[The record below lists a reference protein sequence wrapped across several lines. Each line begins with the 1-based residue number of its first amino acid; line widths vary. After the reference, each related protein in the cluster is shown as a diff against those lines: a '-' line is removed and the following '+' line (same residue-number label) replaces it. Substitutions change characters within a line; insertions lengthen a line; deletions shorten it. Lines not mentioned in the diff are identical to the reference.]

1 MSEFWYHFKRKKLA
15 FFSAI
20 LFSVIFILSLFAPF
34 IANDRAILIYKDSHL
49 YFPIFFDYAESDFV
63 DSRLDLRESR
73 ESKCESNAKSTTD
86 SSESKAES
94 TRESNA
100 DSGESTAV
108 FEFGIDYSD
117 AHFREILGD
126 AFVINP
132 LIPYSYDTIIYDLS
146 APPPNAPNA
155 KNILGTDDKGRDLF
169 ARLLYGVRI
178 SLIFGIILSVLSSAI
193 GICVGAVQGF
203 YGGKVDI
210 ITQRLVEIWASVPI
224 LFALIVISSFI
235 VPTFWRVLF
244 IVLLFSWITLVGFV
258 RAEFL
263 RVRNFDFVKA
273 SRALGASNF
282 RIAFRHI
289 LPNALISTTT
299 YFPFILAG
307 SIATLTALDFL
318 GFGLPSE
325 YASLGE
331 ILNQGKDN
339 LNAPHIGIIGFLSV
353 SILLSLLVF
362 IGEGVR
368 DSLNPKHSRDIYSDF
383 GRDLGDKN
391 AF

>member
-34 IANDRAILIYKDSHL
+34 IANDRAILIYKDSRL
-49 YFPIFFDYAESDFV
+49 YFPIFFDYVESDFV
-63 DSRLDLRESR
+63 DSHESL
-73 ESKCESNAKSTTD
+73 ESKL
-86 SSESKAES
+86 ESKAES
-94 TRESNA
+94 TA
-100 DSGESTAV
+100 I

-146 APPPNAPNA
+146 APPPNPPST
-155 KNILGTDDKGRDLF
+155 KHILGTDDKGRDLF

-178 SLIFGIILSVLSSAI
+178 SLIFGIILSVLSAGV

-210 ITQRLVEIWASVPI
+210 ITQRFVEIWASVPI

-235 VPTFWRVLF
+235 VPSFWRVLF

-339 LNAPHIGIIGFLSV
+339 LNSPHIGIIGFLSV

-368 DSLNPKHSRDIYSDF
+368 DSLNPKHSRDIYGDF
-383 GRDLGDKN
+383 ERDSGDKN

>member
-1 MSEFWYHFKRKKLA
+1 MGEFWYHFKQKRLA

-20 LFSVIFILSLFAPF
+20 LFCIIFTISLFAPF
-34 IANDRAILIYKDSHL
+34 IANDRAILIYKNSHF
-49 YFPIFFDYAESDFV
+49 YFPIFFDYVESDFV
-63 DSRLDLRESR
+63 DSF
-73 ESKCESNAKSTTD
+73 ESKESALDSNALHHESNDIFA
-86 SSESKAES
+86 
-94 TRESNA
+94 
-100 DSGESTAV
+100 
-108 FEFGIDYSD
+108 FGIDYKD
-117 AHFREILGD
+117 PHFRAILGD
-126 AFVINP
+126 AIVINP
-132 LIPYSYDTIIYDLS
+132 LIPYRHDTIIYDLS
-146 APPPNAPNA
+146 APPPNPPNA
-155 KNILGTDDKGRDLF
+155 KNLLGTDDKGRDLF

-178 SLIFGIILSVLSSAI
+178 SLIFGIILSTMSSAI
-193 GICVGAVQGF
+193 GVCVGAMQGF
-203 YGGKVDI
+203 YGGRVDI

-224 LFALIVISSFI
+224 LFALIIISSFI

-244 IVLLFSWITLVGFV
+244 IVLLFSWISLVGLV

-282 RIAFRHI
+282 SIAFRHI

-307 SIATLTALDFL
+307 SIATLTTLDFL

-339 LNAPHIGIIGFLSV
+339 LNAPHIGIIGFLTV

-368 DSLNPKHSRDIYSDF
+368 DSLNPKHSRPVAINEDN
-383 GRDLGDKN
+383 N

>member
-1 MSEFWYHFKRKKLA
+1 MSAFFYHFRQKKVA
-15 FFSAI
+15 FFSVI
-20 LFSVIFILSLFAPF
+20 LFALIFIMSLFAPF
-34 IANDRAILIYKDSHL
+34 IANDRAIFIYKDSKC
-49 YFPIFFDYAESDFV
+49 YFPIFFDYVESDFV
-63 DSRLDLRESR
+63 DS
-73 ESKCESNAKSTTD
+73 AKND
-86 SSESKAES
+86 
-94 TRESNA
+94 
-100 DSGESTAV
+100 V

-117 AHFREILGD
+117 VHFKEILGD

-132 LIPYSYDTIIYDLS
+132 PIPYSYDTIIYNLS
-146 APPPNAPNA
+146 SPPPLPPNA
-155 KNILGTDDKGRDLF
+155 KNLLGTDDKGRDLF

-178 SLIFGIILSVLSSAI
+178 SLIFGILLSVLSSII
-193 GICVGAVQGF
+193 GVCVGAFQGF

-210 ITQRLVEIWASVPI
+210 FTQRIVEIWASVPI
-224 LFALIVISSFI
+224 LFALIIISSFI

-244 IVLLFSWITLVGFV
+244 IVLLFSWISLVALV

-273 SRALGASNF
+273 SKALGASDF
-282 RIAFRHI
+282 SIMFRHI
-289 LPNALISTTT
+289 LPNALISATT

-307 SIATLTALDFL
+307 SITTLTTLDFL
-318 GFGLPSE
+318 GFGLPSQ

-353 SILLSLLVF
+353 SILLSLLIF

-368 DSLNPKHSRDIYSDF
+368 DSLHKS
-383 GRDLGDKN
+383 GAKN
-391 AF
+391 G

>member
-1 MSEFWYHFKRKKLA
+1 MSAFFYHFRQKKVA
-15 FFSAI
+15 FFSVI
-20 LFSVIFILSLFAPF
+20 LFALIFIMSLFAPF
-34 IANDRAILIYKDSHL
+34 IANDRAIFIYKDSKC
-49 YFPIFFDYAESDFV
+49 YFPIFFDYVESDFV
-63 DSRLDLRESR
+63 DS
-73 ESKCESNAKSTTD
+73 AKND
-86 SSESKAES
+86 
-94 TRESNA
+94 
-100 DSGESTAV
+100 V

-117 AHFREILGD
+117 VHFKEILGD

-132 LIPYSYDTIIYDLS
+132 TIPYSYDTIIYNLS
-146 APPPNAPNA
+146 SPPPLPPNA
-155 KNILGTDDKGRDLF
+155 KNLLGTDDKGRDLF

-178 SLIFGIILSVLSSAI
+178 SLIFGILLSVLSSII
-193 GICVGAVQGF
+193 GVCVGAFQGF

-210 ITQRLVEIWASVPI
+210 FTQRIVEIWASVPI
-224 LFALIVISSFI
+224 LFALIIISSFI

-244 IVLLFSWITLVGFV
+244 IVLLFSWISLVALV

-273 SRALGASNF
+273 SKALGASDF
-282 RIAFRHI
+282 SIMFRHI
-289 LPNALISTTT
+289 LPNALISATT

-307 SIATLTALDFL
+307 SITTLTTLDFL
-318 GFGLPSE
+318 GFGLPSQ

-353 SILLSLLVF
+353 SILLSLLIF

-368 DSLNPKHSRDIYSDF
+368 DSLHKS
-383 GRDLGDKN
+383 GAKN
-391 AF
+391 G

>member
-1 MSEFWYHFKRKKLA
+1 MGEFWYHFRRKKLA

-20 LFSVIFILSLFAPF
+20 LFCAIFIVSLFAPF
-34 IANDRAILIYKDSHL
+34 IANDRAILIYKDSRF
-49 YFPIFFDYAESDFV
+49 YFPIFVDYVESDFIAESSAKIAESNI
-63 DSRLDLRESR
+63 DSANLG
-73 ESKCESNAKSTTD
+73 ESNAI
-86 SSESKAES
+86 
-94 TRESNA
+94 
-100 DSGESTAV
+100 
-108 FEFGIDYSD
+108 FEFGIDYKD
-117 AHFREILGD
+117 PHFRELLGD
-126 AFVINP
+126 AIIINP
-132 LIPYSYDTIIYDLS
+132 PIPYRYDTIIYDLS
-146 APPPNAPNA
+146 APPPNSINSGSPNA
-155 KNILGTDDKGRDLF
+155 KNLLGTDDKGRDLF

-178 SLIFGIILSVLSSAI
+178 SLIFGLILSSMSSAI
-193 GICVGAVQGF
+193 GIFVGALQGF
-203 YGGKVDI
+203 YGGRVDI

-224 LFALIVISSFI
+224 LFALIIISSFI

-244 IVLLFSWITLVGFV
+244 IVLLFSWISLVGLV

-273 SRALGASNF
+273 SRALGASDF
-282 RIAFRHI
+282 SIAFRHI

-307 SIATLTALDFL
+307 SIATLTTLDFL
-318 GFGLPSE
+318 GFGLPAE

-368 DSLNPKHSRDIYSDF
+368 DSLNPKHSRANGSE
-383 GRDLGDKN
+383 N
-391 AF
+391 AI

>member
-1 MSEFWYHFKRKKLA
+1 MGEFWYHFRRKKLA

-20 LFSVIFILSLFAPF
+20 LFCAIFILSLFAPI
-34 IANDRAILIYKDSHL
+34 IANDRAILIYKDSRF
-49 YFPIFFDYAESDFV
+49 YFPIFVDYVESDFV
-63 DSRLDLRESR
+63 DLHSLDLRESGVN
-73 ESKCESNAKSTTD
+73 S
-86 SSESKAES
+86 
-94 TRESNA
+94 RESN
-100 DSGESTAV
+100 TV
-108 FEFGIDYSD
+108 FEFGVDYSD

-126 AFVINP
+126 AFVISP
-132 LIPYSYDTIIYDLS
+132 LIPYRYDTIIYDLS

-178 SLIFGIILSVLSSAI
+178 SLIFGLILSSLSSAI
-193 GICVGAVQGF
+193 GIFVGALQGF
-203 YGGKVDI
+203 YGGRVDI

-224 LFALIVISSFI
+224 LFALIIISSFI

-244 IVLLFSWITLVGFV
+244 IVLLFSWISLVGLV

-273 SRALGASNF
+273 SRAMGASDF
-282 RIAFRHI
+282 SIAFRHI

-307 SIATLTALDFL
+307 SIATLSMLDFL

-339 LNAPHIGIIGFLSV
+339 LNAPHIGIIGFLAV

-368 DSLNPKHSRDIYSDF
+368 DSLNPKHSRAN
-383 GRDLGDKN
+383 GGKN
-391 AF
+391 AI

>member
-34 IANDRAILIYKDSHL
+34 IANDRAILIYKDSRF
-49 YFPIFFDYAESDFV
+49 YFPIFFDYVESDFV
-63 DSRLDLRESR
+63 DSSEST
-73 ESKCESNAKSTTD
+73 ESN
-86 SSESKAES
+86 
-94 TRESNA
+94 
-100 DSGESTAV
+100 AV

-126 AFVINP
+126 AFIINP

-146 APPPNAPNA
+146 QPPPVPPQAFAPIPPNA

-169 ARLLYGVRI
+169 ARLLYGVRV
-178 SLIFGIILSVLSSAI
+178 SLIFGIILSVLSSGI

-224 LFALIVISSFI
+224 LFALIIISSFI

-244 IVLLFSWITLVGFV
+244 IVLLFSWISLVGFV

-307 SIATLTALDFL
+307 SIATLTTLDFL

-339 LNAPHIGIIGFLSV
+339 LNSPHIGIIGFLSV

-368 DSLNPKHSRDIYSDF
+368 DSLNPKHSRNSDF

>member
-20 LFSVIFILSLFAPF
+20 LFGVIFIVSLFAPF
-34 IANDRAILIYKDSHL
+34 IANDRAILIYKDSRL
-49 YFPIFFDYAESDFV
+49 YFPIFVDYVESDFV
-63 DSRLDLRESR
+63 ESSGKSAESSLDSAISR
-73 ESKCESNAKSTTD
+73 ENI
-86 SSESKAES
+86 
-94 TRESNA
+94 
-100 DSGESTAV
+100 
-108 FEFGIDYSD
+108 FEFGIDYNDS
-117 AHFREILGD
+117 HFREILGD

-132 LIPYSYDTIIYDLS
+132 LIPYSYNTIIYDLS
-146 APPPNAPNA
+146 APPPNPPNT

-169 ARLLYGVRI
+169 ARLLYGVRV
-178 SLIFGIILSVLSSAI
+178 SLIFGIILSVLSSSI
-193 GICVGAVQGF
+193 GICVGALQGF

-224 LFALIVISSFI
+224 LFALIIISSFI

-244 IVLLFSWITLVGFV
+244 IVLLFSWISLVGFV

-273 SRALGASNF
+273 AMAMGASNL
-282 RIAFRHI
+282 RIVFRHI

-307 SIATLTALDFL
+307 SIATLTTLDFL

-339 LNAPHIGIIGFLSV
+339 LNSPHIGIIGFLSV

-368 DSLNPKHSRDIYSDF
+368 DSLNPKHSRDSDF
-383 GRDLGDKN
+383 KRDLGGDN

>member
-20 LFSVIFILSLFAPF
+20 LFSAIFVVSLFAPF
-34 IANDRAILIYKDSHL
+34 IANDRAIFIYKDSRF
-49 YFPIFFDYAESDFV
+49 YFPIFFDYVESDFV
-63 DSRLDLRESR
+63 DLRLDSRESRETNAESATDSRESR
-73 ESKCESNAKSTTD
+73 ESNAI
-86 SSESKAES
+86 
-94 TRESNA
+94 
-100 DSGESTAV
+100 

-117 AHFREILGD
+117 SHFREILGD
-126 AFVINP
+126 AFIINP

-146 APPPNAPNA
+146 TPPPIPPNA

-193 GICVGAVQGF
+193 GICVGALQGF

-244 IVLLFSWITLVGFV
+244 IVLLFSWISLVGFV

-273 SRALGASNF
+273 ALALGASNF
-282 RIAFRHI
+282 RIVFRHI

-307 SIATLTALDFL
+307 SIAMLTTLDFL

-339 LNAPHIGIIGFLSV
+339 LNSPHIGIIGFLSV

-368 DSLNPKHSRDIYSDF
+368 DSLNPKNSRN
-383 GRDLGDKN
+383 LGDKN

>member
-1 MSEFWYHFKRKKLA
+1 MGEFWYHFRRKKLA

-20 LFSVIFILSLFAPF
+20 LFCVIFIVSLFAPF
-34 IANDRAILIYKDSHL
+34 IANDRAILIYKDSRF
-49 YFPIFFDYAESDFV
+49 YFPIFVDYVESDFV
-63 DSRLDLRESR
+63 DLRPLDSR
-73 ESKCESNAKSTTD
+73 ESVLDSNESKLDSRKSSYESSVDSHESNAI
-86 SSESKAES
+86 
-94 TRESNA
+94 
-100 DSGESTAV
+100 
-108 FEFGIDYSD
+108 FEFGIDYKD
-117 AHFREILGD
+117 PHFMELLGN
-126 AFVINP
+126 AIVINP
-132 LIPYSYDTIIYDLS
+132 PIPYRYDTIIYDLS
-146 APPPNAPNA
+146 APPPNSINSGSPNT
-155 KNILGTDDKGRDLF
+155 KNLLGTDDKGRDLF

-178 SLIFGIILSVLSSAI
+178 SLIFGLILSSMSSAI
-193 GICVGAVQGF
+193 GIFVGALQGF
-203 YGGKVDI
+203 YGGRVDI

-224 LFALIVISSFI
+224 LFALIIISSFI

-244 IVLLFSWITLVGFV
+244 IVLLFSWISLVGLV

-273 SRALGASNF
+273 SRALGASDF
-282 RIAFRHI
+282 SIAFRHI

-307 SIATLTALDFL
+307 SIATLTTLDFL
-318 GFGLPSE
+318 GFGLPAE

-368 DSLNPKHSRDIYSDF
+368 DSLNPKHSRANGSE
-383 GRDLGDKN
+383 N
-391 AF
+391 AI

>member
-20 LFSVIFILSLFAPF
+20 LFSAIFIVSLFAPF
-34 IANDRAILIYKDSHL
+34 IANDRAILIYKDSRF
-49 YFPIFFDYAESDFV
+49 YFPIFFDYVESDFV
-63 DSRLDLRESR
+63 DSRLDLRESNA
-73 ESKCESNAKSTTD
+73 ESATDSHESNAI
-86 SSESKAES
+86 
-94 TRESNA
+94 
-100 DSGESTAV
+100 
-108 FEFGIDYSD
+108 FEFGVDYND
-117 AHFREILGD
+117 LHFREILGD

-132 LIPYSYDTIIYDLS
+132 IIPYSYETIIYDLS
-146 APPPNAPNA
+146 QPPPVPPQAFAPNPPNA

-169 ARLLYGVRI
+169 SRLLYGVRV

-193 GICVGAVQGF
+193 GICVGALQGF

-224 LFALIVISSFI
+224 LFALIIISSFI
-235 VPTFWRVLF
+235 VPTFWCVLF
-244 IVLLFSWITLVGFV
+244 IVLLFSWISLVGFV

-273 SRALGASNF
+273 AMAMGASNL
-282 RIAFRHI
+282 RIVFRHI

-307 SIATLTALDFL
+307 SIATLTTLDFL

-339 LNAPHIGIIGFLSV
+339 LNSPHIGIIGFLSV

-368 DSLNPKHSRDIYSDF
+368 DSLNPKHSRDISSDF
-383 GRDLGDKN
+383 KRDLGGDN

>member
-1 MSEFWYHFKRKKLA
+1 MSEFWYHFRRKKLA

-20 LFSVIFILSLFAPF
+20 LFSVIFIVSLFAPF
-34 IANDRAILIYKDSHL
+34 IANDRAILIYKDSRL
-49 YFPIFFDYAESDFV
+49 YFPIFFDYVESDFV
-63 DSRLDLRESR
+63 DSHESRLDLRES
-73 ESKCESNAKSTTD
+73 N
-86 SSESKAES
+86 AES
-94 TRESNA
+94 TA
-100 DSGESTAV
+100 I

-146 APPPNAPNA
+146 QPTPVPPQAFAPIPPNAKNA
-155 KNILGTDDKGRDLF
+155 HKNILGTDDKGRDLF
-169 ARLLYGVRI
+169 ARLLYGVRV

-224 LFALIVISSFI
+224 LFALIIISSFI

-244 IVLLFSWITLVGFV
+244 IVLLFSWISLVGFV

-307 SIATLTALDFL
+307 SIATLTTLDFL

-339 LNAPHIGIIGFLSV
+339 LNSPHIGIIGFLSV

-368 DSLNPKHSRDIYSDF
+368 DSLNPKYSRDISSDF
-383 GRDLGDKN
+383 KRDLGDKN

>member
-1 MSEFWYHFKRKKLA
+1 MGEFWYHFSRKKLA

-20 LFSVIFILSLFAPF
+20 LFCTIFILSLFAPF
-34 IANDRAILIYKDSHL
+34 IANDRAILIYKDSRF
-49 YFPIFFDYAESDFV
+49 YFPIFVDYVESDFV
-63 DSRLDLRESR
+63 DLRYLDSH
-73 ESKCESNAKSTTD
+73 KSGAD
-86 SSESKAES
+86 SSES
-94 TRESNA
+94 N
-100 DSGESTAV
+100 AV
-108 FEFGIDYSD
+108 FAFGIDYSD

-126 AFVINP
+126 TFVISP
-132 LIPYSYDTIIYDLS
+132 LIPYRYDTIIYDLS
-146 APPPNAPNA
+146 APPPNAPSA
-155 KNILGTDDKGRDLF
+155 KNLLGTDDKGRDLF

-178 SLIFGIILSVLSSAI
+178 SLIFGLILSSLSSAI
-193 GICVGAVQGF
+193 GIFVGALQGF
-203 YGGKVDI
+203 YGGRVDI

-224 LFALIVISSFI
+224 LFALIIISSFI

-244 IVLLFSWITLVGFV
+244 IVLLFSWISLVGLV

-273 SRALGASNF
+273 SRAMGASDF
-282 RIAFRHI
+282 SIAFRHI

-307 SIATLTALDFL
+307 SIATLTMLDFL

-339 LNAPHIGIIGFLSV
+339 LNAPHIGIIGFLAV

-368 DSLNPKHSRDIYSDF
+368 DSLNPKHSRAS
-383 GRDLGDKN
+383 N
-391 AF
+391 AI

>member
-1 MSEFWYHFKRKKLA
+1 MREFWRNFKRDRVA

-20 LFSVIFILSLFAPF
+20 LFGAIFVISLLAPV
-34 IANDRAILIYKDSHL
+34 IANDRAILIIKDSRVYL
-49 YFPIFFDYAESDFV
+49 PILFDYTERDFV
-63 DSRLDLRESR
+63 EL
-73 ESKCESNAKSTTD
+73 
-86 SSESKAES
+86 
-94 TRESNA
+94 
-100 DSGESTAV
+100 SGESADSSVESGGDSMDSTESGADSRATLESAV

-117 AHFREILGD
+117 PHFRAILGD
-126 AFVINP
+126 AFVLSP
-132 LIPYSYDTIIYDLS
+132 PIPYRYDTIIYDLS
-146 APPPNAPNA
+146 APPPLSPSA
-155 KNILGTDDKGRDLF
+155 KNLLGTDDKGRDLF

-178 SLIFGIILSVLSSAI
+178 SLIFGLILSALSSAI
-193 GICVGAVQGF
+193 GICVGALQGF
-203 YGGKVDI
+203 YGGKIDI
-210 ITQRLVEIWASVPI
+210 LTQRLVEIWASVPI
-224 LFALIVISSFI
+224 LFALIIISSFI
-235 VPTFWRVLF
+235 VPTFWRILCV
-244 IVLLFSWITLVGFV
+244 VLLFSWISLVGLV

-282 RIAFRHI
+282 SIMFRHI

-307 SIATLTALDFL
+307 SISTLTTLDFL

-339 LNAPHIGIIGFLSV
+339 LNAPHIGIVGFLSV

-362 IGEGVR
+362 IGSGVR
-368 DSLNPKHSRDIYSDF
+368 NSISRE
-383 GRDLGDKN
+383 
-391 AF
+391 

>member
-1 MSEFWYHFKRKKLA
+1 MSEFWYHFRRKKLA

-20 LFSVIFILSLFAPF
+20 LFCAIFILSLFAPF
-34 IANDRAILIYKDSHL
+34 IANDRAILIYKDSKF
-49 YFPIFFDYAESDFV
+49 YFPIFVDYVESDFV
-63 DSRLDLRESR
+63 DLGFESGADSGESHLDSR
-73 ESKCESNAKSTTD
+73 ESERK
-86 SSESKAES
+86 
-94 TRESNA
+94 SNA
-100 DSGESTAV
+100 DSGI
-108 FEFGIDYSD
+108 FEFGVDYKD
-117 AHFREILGD
+117 PHFRELLGD
-126 AFVINP
+126 AIVINP
-132 LIPYSYDTIIYDLS
+132 PIPYSYNTIIYDLS
-146 APPPNAPNA
+146 APPPNPPSA
-155 KNILGTDDKGRDLF
+155 KNLLGTDDKGRDLF

-178 SLIFGIILSVLSSAI
+178 SLIFGLILSTMSSAI
-193 GICVGAVQGF
+193 GIFVGALQGF
-203 YGGKVDI
+203 YGGRVDI

-224 LFALIVISSFI
+224 LFALIIISSFI

-244 IVLLFSWITLVGFV
+244 IVLLFSWISLVGLV

-273 SRALGASNF
+273 SRALGASDF
-282 RIAFRHI
+282 SIAFRHI

-307 SIATLTALDFL
+307 SIATLTTLDFL

-368 DSLNPKHSRDIYSDF
+368 DSLNPKHSRILN
-383 GRDLGDKN
+383 LGESGANGGK
-391 AF
+391 

>member
-20 LFSVIFILSLFAPF
+20 LFGIIFIVSLFAPF
-34 IANDRAILIYKDSHL
+34 IANDRAILIYKDSRF
-49 YFPIFFDYAESDFV
+49 YFPIFFDYVESDFV
-63 DSRLDLRESR
+63 ESSGKFAESNLDSANSR
-73 ESKCESNAKSTTD
+73 ENI
-86 SSESKAES
+86 
-94 TRESNA
+94 
-100 DSGESTAV
+100 

-117 AHFREILGD
+117 VHFRDILGD
-126 AFVINP
+126 AFIINP
-132 LIPYSYDTIIYDLS
+132 LIPYSYRTIIYDLS
-146 APPPNAPNA
+146 APPPNPPNA
-155 KNILGTDDKGRDLF
+155 KNAHKNILGTDDKGRDLF
-169 ARLLYGVRI
+169 ARLLYGVRV
-178 SLIFGIILSVLSSAI
+178 SLIFGIILSVLSSGI

-224 LFALIVISSFI
+224 LFALIIISSFI

-244 IVLLFSWITLVGFV
+244 IVLLFSWISLVGFV

-307 SIATLTALDFL
+307 SIATLTTLDFL

-339 LNAPHIGIIGFLSV
+339 LNSPHIGIIGFLSV

-368 DSLNPKHSRDIYSDF
+368 DSLNPKHSRDISSDF
-383 GRDLGDKN
+383 KRDLGDDN

>member
-20 LFSVIFILSLFAPF
+20 LFSVIFIVSLFAPF
-34 IANDRAILIYKDSHL
+34 IANDRAILIYKDSRL
-49 YFPIFFDYAESDFV
+49 YFPIFFDYVESDFV
-63 DSRLDLRESR
+63 DSRLDLRESNA
-73 ESKCESNAKSTTD
+73 ESAID
-86 SSESKAES
+86 SS
-94 TRESNA
+94 
-100 DSGESTAV
+100 ESTAV

-126 AFVINP
+126 AFIINP

-146 APPPNAPNA
+146 APPPVPPQAFAPIPPNA
-155 KNILGTDDKGRDLF
+155 KNAHKNILGTDDKGRDLF
-169 ARLLYGVRI
+169 TRLLYGVRVN
-178 SLIFGIILSVLSSAI
+178 LIFGIILSVLSSAI

-224 LFALIVISSFI
+224 LFALIIISSFI

-244 IVLLFSWITLVGFV
+244 IVLLFSWISLVGFV

-307 SIATLTALDFL
+307 SIATLTTLDFL

-339 LNAPHIGIIGFLSV
+339 LNSPHIGIIGFLSV

-368 DSLNPKHSRDIYSDF
+368 DSLNPKHSRDSDF

>member
-1 MSEFWYHFKRKKLA
+1 MGEFWYHFSRKKLA

-20 LFSVIFILSLFAPF
+20 LFCAIFILSLFAPF
-34 IANDRAILIYKDSHL
+34 IANDRAILIYKDSRF
-49 YFPIFFDYAESDFV
+49 YFPIFVDYVESDFV
-63 DSRLDLRESR
+63 DLHSLDLRESGV
-73 ESKCESNAKSTTD
+73 N
-86 SSESKAES
+86 SSESN
-94 TRESNA
+94 T
-100 DSGESTAV
+100 V
-108 FEFGIDYSD
+108 FEFGVDYSD

-126 AFVINP
+126 AFVISP
-132 LIPYSYDTIIYDLS
+132 LIPYRYDTIIYDLS

-178 SLIFGIILSVLSSAI
+178 SLIFGLILSSLSSAI
-193 GICVGAVQGF
+193 GIFVGALQGF
-203 YGGKVDI
+203 YGGRVDI
-210 ITQRLVEIWASVPI
+210 ITQRFVEIWASVPI
-224 LFALIVISSFI
+224 LFALIIISSFI

-244 IVLLFSWITLVGFV
+244 IVLLFSWISLVGLV

-273 SRALGASNF
+273 SRAMGASDF
-282 RIAFRHI
+282 SIAFRHI

-307 SIATLTALDFL
+307 SIATLSMLDFL

-339 LNAPHIGIIGFLSV
+339 LNAPHIGIIGFLAV

-368 DSLNPKHSRDIYSDF
+368 DSLNPKHSRAN
-383 GRDLGDKN
+383 GGKN
-391 AF
+391 AI

>member
-20 LFSVIFILSLFAPF
+20 LFSVIFIVSLFAPF
-34 IANDRAILIYKDSHL
+34 IANDRAILIYKDSRF
-49 YFPIFFDYAESDFV
+49 YFPIFFDYVESDFV
-63 DSRLDLRESR
+63 DSHESRLDS
-73 ESKCESNAKSTTD
+73 
-86 SSESKAES
+86 
-94 TRESNA
+94 RESNA
-100 DSGESTAV
+100 ESTAV

-117 AHFREILGD
+117 AHFREILVD

-146 APPPNAPNA
+146 QPPPVPPQAFAPIPPNAKNA
-155 KNILGTDDKGRDLF
+155 HKNILGTDDKGRDLF
-169 ARLLYGVRI
+169 ARLLYGVRV

-224 LFALIVISSFI
+224 LFALIIISSFI

-244 IVLLFSWITLVGFV
+244 IVLLFSWISLVGFV

-307 SIATLTALDFL
+307 SIATLTTLDFL

-339 LNAPHIGIIGFLSV
+339 LNSPHIGIIGFLSV

-368 DSLNPKHSRDIYSDF
+368 DSLNPKHSRDSYF
-383 GRDLGDKN
+383 KRDSGDKN

>member
-1 MSEFWYHFKRKKLA
+1 MGEFWYHFSRKKLA

-20 LFSVIFILSLFAPF
+20 LFCAIFILSLFAPF
-34 IANDRAILIYKDSHL
+34 IANDRAILIYKDSRF
-49 YFPIFFDYAESDFV
+49 YFPIFVDYVESDFV
-63 DSRLDLRESR
+63 DLRYLDSH
-73 ESKCESNAKSTTD
+73 KSGAD
-86 SSESKAES
+86 SSES
-94 TRESNA
+94 N
-100 DSGESTAV
+100 AV
-108 FEFGIDYSD
+108 FAFGIDYSD

-126 AFVINP
+126 AFVISP
-132 LIPYSYDTIIYDLS
+132 LIPYRYDTIIYDLS
-146 APPPNAPNA
+146 APPPNAPSA
-155 KNILGTDDKGRDLF
+155 KNLLGTDDKGRDLF

-178 SLIFGIILSVLSSAI
+178 SLIFGLILSSLSSAI
-193 GICVGAVQGF
+193 GIFVGALQGF
-203 YGGKVDI
+203 YGGRVDI

-224 LFALIVISSFI
+224 LFALIIISSFI

-244 IVLLFSWITLVGFV
+244 IVLLFSWISLVGLV

-273 SRALGASNF
+273 SRAMGASDF
-282 RIAFRHI
+282 SIAFRHI

-307 SIATLTALDFL
+307 SIATLTMLDFL

-339 LNAPHIGIIGFLSV
+339 LNAPHIGIIGFLAV

-368 DSLNPKHSRDIYSDF
+368 DSLNPKHSRAS
-383 GRDLGDKN
+383 N
-391 AF
+391 AI

>member
-34 IANDRAILIYKDSHL
+34 IANDRAILIYKDSQL
-49 YFPIFFDYAESDFV
+49 YFPIFFDYVESDFV
-63 DSRLDLRESR
+63 DSRLDSHESH
-73 ESKCESNAKSTTD
+73 
-86 SSESKAES
+86 ES

-100 DSGESTAV
+100 ESTTDSRESTESTAI

-126 AFVINP
+126 AFIVNP

-146 APPPNAPNA
+146 APPPIPPNT

-169 ARLLYGVRI
+169 ARLLYGVRV

-224 LFALIVISSFI
+224 LFALIIISSFI
-235 VPTFWRVLF
+235 VPTFWRVLS
-244 IVLLFSWITLVGFV
+244 IVLLFSWISLVGFV

-307 SIATLTALDFL
+307 SIATLTTLDFL

-339 LNAPHIGIIGFLSV
+339 LNSPHIGIIGFLSV

-368 DSLNPKHSRDIYSDF
+368 DSLNPKHSRDSDF
-383 GRDLGDKN
+383 GRDSGGEN

>member
-1 MSEFWYHFKRKKLA
+1 MSAFFYHFRQKKVA
-15 FFSAI
+15 FFSVI
-20 LFSVIFILSLFAPF
+20 LFALIFIMSLFAPF
-34 IANDRAILIYKDSHL
+34 IANDRAIFIYKDSKC
-49 YFPIFFDYAESDFV
+49 YFPIFFDYVESDFV
-63 DSRLDLRESR
+63 DS
-73 ESKCESNAKSTTD
+73 AKND
-86 SSESKAES
+86 
-94 TRESNA
+94 
-100 DSGESTAV
+100 V

-117 AHFREILGD
+117 VHFKEILGD

-132 LIPYSYDTIIYDLS
+132 PIPYSYDTIIYNLS
-146 APPPNAPNA
+146 SPPPLPPNA
-155 KNILGTDDKGRDLF
+155 KNLLGTDDKGRDLF

-178 SLIFGIILSVLSSAI
+178 SLIFGILLSVLSSVI
-193 GICVGAVQGF
+193 GVCVGAFQGF

-210 ITQRLVEIWASVPI
+210 FTQRIVEIWASVPI
-224 LFALIVISSFI
+224 LFALIIISSFI

-244 IVLLFSWITLVGFV
+244 IVLLFSWISLVALV

-273 SRALGASNF
+273 SKALGASDF
-282 RIAFRHI
+282 SIMFRHI
-289 LPNALISTTT
+289 LPNALISATT

-307 SIATLTALDFL
+307 SITTLTTLDFL
-318 GFGLPSE
+318 GFGLPSQ

-353 SILLSLLVF
+353 SILLSLLIF

-368 DSLNPKHSRDIYSDF
+368 DSLHKS
-383 GRDLGDKN
+383 GAKN
-391 AF
+391 G

>member
-20 LFSVIFILSLFAPF
+20 LFGAIFIVSLFAPF
-34 IANDRAILIYKDSHL
+34 IANDRAIFIYKDSRF
-49 YFPIFFDYAESDFV
+49 YFPIFFDYVESDFV
-63 DSRLDLRESR
+63 DSRLDSHLDSRESR
-73 ESKCESNAKSTTD
+73 ESNAESATD
-86 SSESKAES
+86 S
-94 TRESNA
+94 RESNA
-100 DSGESTAV
+100 ESNAI

-117 AHFREILGD
+117 SHFREILGD
-126 AFVINP
+126 AFIINP

-146 APPPNAPNA
+146 TPPPIAPQAFAPIAPNA
-155 KNILGTDDKGRDLF
+155 KNAHKNILGTDDKGRDLF

-193 GICVGAVQGF
+193 GICVGALQGF

-244 IVLLFSWITLVGFV
+244 IVLLFSWISLVGFV

-273 SRALGASNF
+273 ALALGASNF
-282 RIAFRHI
+282 RIVFRHI

-307 SIATLTALDFL
+307 SIATLTTLDFL

-339 LNAPHIGIIGFLSV
+339 LNSPHIGIIGFLSV

-368 DSLNPKHSRDIYSDF
+368 DSLNPKNSRN
-383 GRDLGDKN
+383 LGDKN

>member
-1 MSEFWYHFKRKKLA
+1 MSEFWYHFKCKKLA

-20 LFSVIFILSLFAPF
+20 LFSMIFIVSLFAPF
-34 IANDRAILIYKDSHL
+34 IANDRAILIYKDSRF
-49 YFPIFFDYAESDFV
+49 YFPIFFDYVESDFV
-63 DSRLDLRESR
+63 DSHESRLDSR
-73 ESKCESNAKSTTD
+73 ESTESNAI
-86 SSESKAES
+86 
-94 TRESNA
+94 
-100 DSGESTAV
+100 

-126 AFVINP
+126 AFIVNP

-146 APPPNAPNA
+146 APPPIPPNA
-155 KNILGTDDKGRDLF
+155 KNAHKNILGTDDKGRDLF
-169 ARLLYGVRI
+169 ARLLYGVRV

-224 LFALIVISSFI
+224 LFALIIISSFI

-244 IVLLFSWITLVGFV
+244 IVLLFSWISLVGFV

-307 SIATLTALDFL
+307 SIATLTTLDFL

-339 LNAPHIGIIGFLSV
+339 LNSPHIGIIGFLSV

-368 DSLNPKHSRDIYSDF
+368 DSLNPKHSRDSNF
-383 GRDLGDKN
+383 GRDSGGEN

>member
-20 LFSVIFILSLFAPF
+20 LFSVIFIVSLFAPF
-34 IANDRAILIYKDSHL
+34 IANDRAILIYKDSRF
-49 YFPIFFDYAESDFV
+49 YFPIFFDYVESDFV
-63 DSRLDLRESR
+63 DSRLDS
-73 ESKCESNAKSTTD
+73 SESNAESAID
-86 SSESKAES
+86 SS
-94 TRESNA
+94 
-100 DSGESTAV
+100 ESTAV

-126 AFVINP
+126 AFIINP
-132 LIPYSYDTIIYDLS
+132 LIPYSYNTIIYDLS
-146 APPPNAPNA
+146 APPPIPPNA

-169 ARLLYGVRI
+169 ARLLYGVRV

-224 LFALIVISSFI
+224 LFALIIISSFI

-244 IVLLFSWITLVGFV
+244 IVLLFSWISLVGFV

-307 SIATLTALDFL
+307 SIATLTTLDFL

-339 LNAPHIGIIGFLSV
+339 LNSPHIGIIGFLSV

-368 DSLNPKHSRDIYSDF
+368 DSLNPKHSRDSDF
-383 GRDLGDKN
+383 GRDSGGEN

>member
-1 MSEFWYHFKRKKLA
+1 MGEFWYHFSRKKLA

-20 LFSVIFILSLFAPF
+20 LFCAIFILSLFAPF
-34 IANDRAILIYKDSHL
+34 IANDRAILIYKDSRF
-49 YFPIFFDYAESDFV
+49 YFPIFVDYVESDFV
-63 DSRLDLRESR
+63 DLRYLDSH
-73 ESKCESNAKSTTD
+73 KSGVN
-86 SSESKAES
+86 SSES
-94 TRESNA
+94 N
-100 DSGESTAV
+100 AV
-108 FEFGIDYSD
+108 FEFGVDYSD

-126 AFVINP
+126 AFVISP
-132 LIPYSYDTIIYDLS
+132 LIPYRYDTIIYDLS
-146 APPPNAPNA
+146 APPPNAPSA
-155 KNILGTDDKGRDLF
+155 KNLLGTDDKGRDLF

-178 SLIFGIILSVLSSAI
+178 SLIFGLILSSLSSAI
-193 GICVGAVQGF
+193 GIFVGALQGF
-203 YGGKVDI
+203 YGGRVDI
-210 ITQRLVEIWASVPI
+210 ITQRFVEIWASVPI
-224 LFALIVISSFI
+224 LFALIIISSFI

-244 IVLLFSWITLVGFV
+244 IVLLFSWISLVGLV

-273 SRALGASNF
+273 SRAMGASDF
-282 RIAFRHI
+282 SIAFRHI

-307 SIATLTALDFL
+307 SIATLTMLDFL

-339 LNAPHIGIIGFLSV
+339 LNAPHIGIIGFLAV

-368 DSLNPKHSRDIYSDF
+368 DSLNPKHSRAN
-383 GRDLGDKN
+383 GGKN
-391 AF
+391 AI

>member
-1 MSEFWYHFKRKKLA
+1 MGEFWYHFRRKKLA

-20 LFSVIFILSLFAPF
+20 IFCAIFIISLFAPF
-34 IANDRAILIYKDSHL
+34 IANDRAILIYKDSKF
-49 YFPIFFDYAESDFV
+49 YFPIFVDYVESDFV
-63 DSRLDLRESR
+63 DLGFESGADS
-73 ESKCESNAKSTTD
+73 SKSSNDSNAI
-86 SSESKAES
+86 
-94 TRESNA
+94 
-100 DSGESTAV
+100 
-108 FEFGIDYSD
+108 FEFSIDYKD
-117 AHFREILGD
+117 PHFREILGD
-126 AFVINP
+126 AIVINP
-132 LIPYSYDTIIYDLS
+132 PIPYSYDTIIYDLS
-146 APPPNAPNA
+146 APPPNAPSA
-155 KNILGTDDKGRDLF
+155 KNLLGTDDKGRDLF

-178 SLIFGIILSVLSSAI
+178 SLIFGLILSVMSSAI
-193 GICVGAVQGF
+193 GIFVGALQGF
-203 YGGKVDI
+203 YGGRVDI

-224 LFALIVISSFI
+224 LFALIIISSFI

-244 IVLLFSWITLVGFV
+244 IVLLFSWISLVGLV

-273 SRALGASNF
+273 SRALGASDF

-307 SIATLTALDFL
+307 SIATLTTLDFL

-368 DSLNPKHSRDIYSDF
+368 DSLNPKHSRANE
-383 GRDLGDKN
+383 GEN
-391 AF
+391 AI

>member
-1 MSEFWYHFKRKKLA
+1 MSAFFYHFRQKKVA

-20 LFSVIFILSLFAPF
+20 LFALIFIMSLFAPF
-34 IANDRAILIYKDSHL
+34 IANDRAIFIYKDSKC
-49 YFPIFFDYAESDFV
+49 YFPIFFDYVESDFV
-63 DSRLDLRESR
+63 DS
-73 ESKCESNAKSTTD
+73 AKND
-86 SSESKAES
+86 
-94 TRESNA
+94 
-100 DSGESTAV
+100 V

-117 AHFREILGD
+117 VHFKEILGD

-132 LIPYSYDTIIYDLS
+132 PIPYSYDTIIYNLS
-146 APPPNAPNA
+146 SPPPLPPNA
-155 KNILGTDDKGRDLF
+155 KNLLGTDDKGRDLF

-178 SLIFGIILSVLSSAI
+178 SLIFGILLSVLSSVI
-193 GICVGAVQGF
+193 GVCVGAFQGF

-210 ITQRLVEIWASVPI
+210 FTQRIVEIWASVPI
-224 LFALIVISSFI
+224 LFALIIISSFI

-244 IVLLFSWITLVGFV
+244 IVLLFSWISLVALV

-273 SRALGASNF
+273 SKALGASDF
-282 RIAFRHI
+282 SIMFRHI
-289 LPNALISTTT
+289 LPNALISATT

-307 SIATLTALDFL
+307 SITTLTTLDFL
-318 GFGLPSE
+318 GFGLPSQ

-353 SILLSLLVF
+353 SILLSLLIF

-368 DSLNPKHSRDIYSDF
+368 DSLHKS
-383 GRDLGDKN
+383 GAKN
-391 AF
+391 G

>member
-20 LFSVIFILSLFAPF
+20 LFGIIFIVSLFAPF
-34 IANDRAILIYKDSHL
+34 IANDRAILIYKDSQL
-49 YFPIFFDYAESDFV
+49 YFPIFFDYVESDFV
-63 DSRLDLRESR
+63 DSRLDLRESNAESATDSQDSR
-73 ESKCESNAKSTTD
+73 ESSVDSN
-86 SSESKAES
+86 
-94 TRESNA
+94 
-100 DSGESTAV
+100 ESTAI
-108 FEFGIDYSD
+108 FEFGIDYNDS
-117 AHFREILGD
+117 HFREILGD

-132 LIPYSYDTIIYDLS
+132 LIPYSYNTIIYDLS
-146 APPPNAPNA
+146 APPPNPPNA

-169 ARLLYGVRI
+169 ARLLYGVRV
-178 SLIFGIILSVLSSAI
+178 SLIFGIILSVLSSGI
-193 GICVGAVQGF
+193 GICVGALQGF

-224 LFALIVISSFI
+224 LFALIIISSFI

-244 IVLLFSWITLVGFV
+244 IVLLFSWISLVGFV

-273 SRALGASNF
+273 AMAMGASNL
-282 RIAFRHI
+282 RIVFRHI

-307 SIATLTALDFL
+307 SIATLTTLDFL

-339 LNAPHIGIIGFLSV
+339 LNSPHIGIIGFLSV

-368 DSLNPKHSRDIYSDF
+368 DSLNPKHSRDSDF
-383 GRDLGDKN
+383 KRDLGGDN

>member
-20 LFSVIFILSLFAPF
+20 LFSVIFVVSLFAPF
-34 IANDRAILIYKDSHL
+34 IANDRAILIYKDSRF
-49 YFPIFFDYAESDFV
+49 YFPIFFDYVESDFV
-63 DSRLDLRESR
+63 DSHESNAESATDSR
-73 ESKCESNAKSTTD
+73 ESSVDSNESNAI
-86 SSESKAES
+86 
-94 TRESNA
+94 
-100 DSGESTAV
+100 
-108 FEFGIDYSD
+108 FEFGVDYSD

-132 LIPYSYDTIIYDLS
+132 LIPYSYRTIIYDLS
-146 APPPNAPNA
+146 APPPNPPNT

-169 ARLLYGVRI
+169 ARLLYGVRV

-224 LFALIVISSFI
+224 LFALIIISSFI

-244 IVLLFSWITLVGFV
+244 IVLLFSWISLVGFV

-273 SRALGASNF
+273 AMAMGASNL
-282 RIAFRHI
+282 RIVFRHI

-307 SIATLTALDFL
+307 SIATLTTLDFL

-339 LNAPHIGIIGFLSV
+339 LNSPHIGIIGFLSV

-368 DSLNPKHSRDIYSDF
+368 DSLNPKHSRDISSDF
-383 GRDLGDKN
+383 KRDSGDEN

>member
-1 MSEFWYHFKRKKLA
+1 MSEFWYHFRRKKLA

-20 LFSVIFILSLFAPF
+20 LFCVIFVLSLFAPF
-34 IANDRAILIYKDSHL
+34 IANDRAILIYKDSRF
-49 YFPIFFDYAESDFV
+49 YFPIFVDYVESDFV
-63 DSRLDLRESR
+63 DLHENSYES
-73 ESKCESNAKSTTD
+73 S
-86 SSESKAES
+86 
-94 TRESNA
+94 A
-100 DSGESTAV
+100 DSGESKRESKADSHESNAI
-108 FEFGIDYSD
+108 FEFGIDYKD
-117 AHFREILGD
+117 PHFRELLGD
-126 AFVINP
+126 AIVINP
-132 LIPYSYDTIIYDLS
+132 PIPYRYDTIIYDLS

-178 SLIFGIILSVLSSAI
+178 SLIFGLILSLMSSAI
-193 GICVGAVQGF
+193 GIFVGALQGF
-203 YGGKVDI
+203 YGGRVDI

-224 LFALIVISSFI
+224 LFALIIISSFI

-244 IVLLFSWITLVGFV
+244 IVLLFSWISLVGLV

-273 SRALGASNF
+273 SRALGASDF
-282 RIAFRHI
+282 SIAFRHI

-307 SIATLTALDFL
+307 SIATLTTLDFL
-318 GFGLPSE
+318 GFGLPAE

-368 DSLNPKHSRDIYSDF
+368 DSLNPKHSRAN
-383 GRDLGDKN
+383 GG
-391 AF
+391 

>member
-1 MSEFWYHFKRKKLA
+1 MGEFWYHFRRKKLA

-20 LFSVIFILSLFAPF
+20 LFCAIFILSLFAPF
-34 IANDRAILIYKDSHL
+34 IANDRAILIYKDSRF
-49 YFPIFFDYAESDFV
+49 YFPIFVDYVESDFV
-63 DSRLDLRESR
+63 DLRYLDSHKLDVNS
-73 ESKCESNAKSTTD
+73 SKSN
-86 SSESKAES
+86 
-94 TRESNA
+94 
-100 DSGESTAV
+100 AV
-108 FEFGIDYSD
+108 FEFGVDYSD

-126 AFVINP
+126 AFVISP
-132 LIPYSYDTIIYDLS
+132 LIPYRYDTIIYDLS

-178 SLIFGIILSVLSSAI
+178 SLIFGLILSSLSSAI
-193 GICVGAVQGF
+193 GIFVGALQGF
-203 YGGKVDI
+203 YGGRVDI
-210 ITQRLVEIWASVPI
+210 ITQRFVEIWASVPI
-224 LFALIVISSFI
+224 LFALIIISSFI

-244 IVLLFSWITLVGFV
+244 IVLLFSWISLVGLV

-273 SRALGASNF
+273 SRAMGASDF
-282 RIAFRHI
+282 SIAFRHI

-307 SIATLTALDFL
+307 SIATLSMLDFL

-339 LNAPHIGIIGFLSV
+339 LNAPHIGIIGFLAV

-368 DSLNPKHSRDIYSDF
+368 DSLNPKHSRAN
-383 GRDLGDKN
+383 GGKN
-391 AF
+391 AI